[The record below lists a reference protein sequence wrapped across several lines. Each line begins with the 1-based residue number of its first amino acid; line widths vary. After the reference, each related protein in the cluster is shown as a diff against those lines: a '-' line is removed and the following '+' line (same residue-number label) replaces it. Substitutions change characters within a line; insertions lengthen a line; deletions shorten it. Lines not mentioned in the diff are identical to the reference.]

1 MTPFHH
7 RYSVHLHLP
16 HTVRHEDCQTWV
28 QPRTM
33 QSSVASP
40 GYRAKHPETWALW
53 AASTVLLW
61 ISPDRKRCPLEF
73 MASSCGRITKLVP
86 RVLGQCHVFSS
97 KKLKW
102 KWTCSVVSNSLQPMD
117 CSRPGSSVL
126 GILQARILK
135 WIAILYSRGLLNS
148 GIEPGSP
155 ALQAHSLPS
164 EPPGKPQQGLLRG
177 SGAREQA
184 SLLAQW

>member
-1 MTPFHH
+1 MVRDLQHNPWNKRHIFVFADPWIVAEKEATSRLILLLEMTPFHH

-33 QSSVASP
+33 QCSVASP

-61 ISPDRKRCPLEF
+61 ISLDGKRCPLEF

-97 KKLKW
+97 KELKW

-117 CSRPGSSVL
+117 CNLPGPSIHGIVQERLL
-126 GILQARILK
+126 G
-135 WIAILYSRGLLNS
+135 WIVISFSMEAKN
-148 GIEPGSP
+148 
-155 ALQAHSLPS
+155 
-164 EPPGKPQQGLLRG
+164 
-177 SGAREQA
+177 
-184 SLLAQW
+184 